1 MGGNKQKEQGK
12 KGFVQFLKEK
22 NVGNRMNFSF
32 RSLVVAFIFATVVA
46 IIALTV
52 INSQVKS
59 FYNRSFQNNIYQV
72 TITGM
77 LESVD
82 KELLSAVA
90 ISGAE
95 EKENF
100 LQSAEAEINEI
111 SDMLVDLK
119 KGITNMDNL
128 NRLNESM
135 ANLETVRGELIA
147 AIEQGNDKEAL
158 RIYEGEYSAASEA
171 VIKVLDDMSAFSKL
185 KAEEQYNKIRFMGF
199 LSSLVMV
206 VVAIICVVYAGM
218 LGVIIT
224 KMLTEPIEEIEA
236 AVMKLKN
243 GDLDVSIT
251 YEATDELGILAA
263 NFKDTCATL
272 KEIIGDVGELLG
284 KMAGGDFDVETRIAE
299 KYVGEFVQLKESI
312 NGLNI
317 QLSET
322 LGQINEASEQVAMG
336 SIQLA
341 EGAQVLAEG
350 ATDQAGAVEELTATV
365 ENVSEIAIESAQD
378 TENTYE
384 MIVLAGKNAEKSKS
398 ELKELTNAMAR
409 ISDTSK
415 EIQNIIGAIEDI
427 ASQTNL
433 LSLNASI
440 EAARAGEAGK
450 GFAVVADQIGKLAA
464 DSAQSAVNTKQLIE
478 KSLEE
483 IENGNAITE
492 KTVGA
497 LEEILT
503 SMNVFAE
510 SAQKISESSKSQA
523 DMLKQIEAGIE
534 QVSEVVQTNSA
545 SAEETSATSEELSAQ
560 SESLRGLVAQFELKS
575 R

>member
-1 MGGNKQKEQGK
+1 MGGNRQDGQNKR
-12 KGFVQFLKEK
+12 GFVQFLKEM
-22 NVGNRMNFSF
+22 NVGKRLNFSF

-46 IIALTV
+46 MIALTV

-82 KELLSAVA
+82 KELLSAITITESA
-90 ISGAE
+90 QQDE
-95 EKENF
+95 F
-100 LQSAEAEINEI
+100 LQNAKNEINEI

-128 NRLNESM
+128 NRLNETM
-135 ANLETVRGELIA
+135 ANLEVVRDEMIS
-147 AIEQGNDKEAL
+147 AIEQGNDSEAFS
-158 RIYEGEYSAASEA
+158 IYTGEYSAASEA
-171 VIKVLDDMSAFSKL
+171 VIKVLEDMSAYSKL
-185 KAEEQYNKIRFMGF
+185 KAEEQYNKIRFMGM
-199 LSSLVMV
+199 LSSFVMV
-206 VVAIICVVYAGM
+206 VVAVICAVYAGM
-218 LGVIIT
+218 LGIIIT
-224 KMLTEPIEEIEA
+224 KMLTEPIEEIET
-236 AVMKLKN
+236 AVAKLKD
-243 GDLDVSIT
+243 GDLDVSIA
-251 YEATDELGILAA
+251 YESTDELGILAA
-263 NFKDTCATL
+263 NFKAACATL

-284 KMAGGDFDVETRIAE
+284 KMAGGNFNVETQIPE
-299 KYVGEFVQLKESI
+299 KYVGEFIRLKESM

-398 ELKELTNAMAR
+398 ELKELTNAMER

-503 SMNVFAE
+503 SMNAFAE
-510 SAQKISESSKSQA
+510 SAQKISESSRSQA

-560 SESLRGLVAQFELKS
+560 SESLRGLVAQFELKN
-575 R
+575 

>member
-1 MGGNKQKEQGK
+1 MSRNKQDETR
-12 KGFVQFLKEK
+12 FVQFLKRM
-22 NVGNRMNFSF
+22 NVGKKLRFSF
-32 RSLVVAFIFATVVA
+32 RSLLAAFAFATVVA
-46 IIALTV
+46 LIAVTIINT
-52 INSQVKS
+52 QVKN
-59 FYNRSFQNNIYQV
+59 FYNRSFHNNIYQV
-72 TITGM
+72 TIIQK
-77 LESVD
+77 LESID
-82 KELLSAVA
+82 RELLSAIA
-90 ISGAE
+90 LTGSDEKDNSLQKAE
-95 EKENF
+95 EEV
-100 LQSAEAEINEI
+100 NEI
-111 SDMLVDLK
+111 SDILVDLK
-119 KGITNMDNL
+119 KGITNIDNL
-128 NRLNESM
+128 NRLNETM
-135 ANLETVRGELIA
+135 ENLETVRTELISVIA
-147 AIEQGNDKEAL
+147 QGNDGDAFAIYTGDYTNASDAVKE
-158 RIYEGEYSAASEA
+158 
-171 VIKVLDDMSAFSKL
+171 VLEDMSDFSKV
-185 KAEEQYNKIRFMGF
+185 KATEQYNKIRVMGM
-199 LSSLVMV
+199 LSSVVMV
-206 VVAIICVVYAGM
+206 LVAIACLIYASK
-218 LGVIIT
+218 LGDVIT
-224 KMLTEPIEEIEA
+224 KMLTEPIEEIED
-236 AVMKLKN
+236 AVAKLKN
-243 GDLDVSIT
+243 GDLDVTIT
-251 YEATDELGILAA
+251 YEGDDELGVLAS
-263 NFKDTCATL
+263 NFRTACATL

-284 KMAGGDFDVETRIAE
+284 KMAGGNFDVETHIEE
-299 KYVGEFVQLKESI
+299 KYVGEFIHLKESM

-322 LGQINEASEQVAMG
+322 LGQINESSEQVAMG
-336 SIQLA
+336 SVQLS
-341 EGAQVLAEG
+341 EGAQALAEG
-350 ATDQAGAVEELTATV
+350 ATDQAGAVQELTATV

-398 ELKELTNAMAR
+398 ELKELTNAMER

-464 DSAQSAVNTKQLIE
+464 DSAQSAVNTNQLIE

-503 SMNVFAE
+503 SMNTFAE
-510 SAQKISESSKSQA
+510 SAQKISVSSKNQA

-534 QVSEVVQTNSA
+534 QISEVVQSNSA

-560 SESLRGLVAQFELKS
+560 SESLRGLVAQFELKNS
-575 R
+575 